1 MDGLITL
8 TQAVNSELEILN
20 NEGVICINQFL
31 NEIVVDKESIPDLI
45 NILQLFIEPKQ
56 NGKAQRTN
64 NLS

>member
-8 TQAVNSELEILN
+8 TQAVNFEIEIWN
-20 NEGVICINQFL
+20 DEGVICINQYL

-45 NILQLFIEPKQ
+45 NILQSFIEPKQ

-64 NLS
+64 HLP

>member
-8 TQAVNSELEILN
+8 TQAVNFELEILN

-45 NILQLFIEPKQ
+45 NILQSFIEPKQ
-56 NGKAQRTN
+56 NGKAQRNN
-64 NLS
+64 NLP

>member
-8 TQAVNSELEILN
+8 TQTYNFEIEIIN
-20 NEGVICINQFL
+20 NEGVICINQYL

-56 NGKAQRTN
+56 NGKAQRNN